1 MFKSTI
7 PIQVR
12 YAETDQMGV
21 VYHANY
27 LVWFELGRTAFFD
40 ELGYSYQAFEESG
53 LVAPVVDIQAS
64 FKRPVKYG
72 DDVLVTTWVQSYDG
86 LRITYAYEIATAAN
100 GVCVTGW
107 SKHVCVRKETFRPVS
122 MRKLHPVLHQAYAD
136 AAQQ

>member
-1 MFKSTI
+1 MTKSTI

-12 YAETDQMGV
+12 YAETDQMSV

-40 ELGYSYQAFEESG
+40 DLGYSYYDFEESG

-72 DDVLVTTWVQSYDG
+72 DDVTVTTWVESYDG
-86 LRITYAYEIATAAN
+86 LRITYGYEITTVAN
-100 GVCVTGW
+100 GICVTGR
-107 SKHVCVRKETFRPVS
+107 SLHVCVRKETFRPVS
-122 MRKLHPVLHQAYAD
+122 MRKIHPVLHQAYLD
-136 AAQQ
+136 AAQH